1 MRKKELVCVVC
12 PNGCQLEVLIDDS
25 VELAVKEV
33 AGHTCDKGP
42 EWAKQEIINPMRTI
56 ASNVAVNRGDF
67 PLVSVRTD
75 APIPLGKIMDVMKE
89 IKGLKVDA
97 PIKIGD
103 HLIENPA
110 GTECNIIATRH
121 VNIDG

>member
-1 MRKKELVCVVC
+1 MSKKELVCVVC
-12 PNGCQLEVLIDDS
+12 PNGCQLMVEIDDGA
-25 VELAVKEV
+25 ELGIKEV
-33 AGHTCDKGP
+33 TGHTCDKGP

-56 ASNVAVNRGDF
+56 ASNVEVANGDF

-75 APIPLGKIMDVMKE
+75 AAIPLGKIMDVMKE
-89 IKGLKVDA
+89 IKGIRVDA
-97 PIKIGD
+97 PVKIGD

-121 VNIDG
+121 VNAAN